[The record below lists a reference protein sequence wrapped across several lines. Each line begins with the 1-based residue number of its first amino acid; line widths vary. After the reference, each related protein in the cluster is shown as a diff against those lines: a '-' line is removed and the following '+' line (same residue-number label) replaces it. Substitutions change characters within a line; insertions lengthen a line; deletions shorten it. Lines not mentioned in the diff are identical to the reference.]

1 MWIVSHLGFQNNRMP
16 CRNQLAPKPQ
26 LCTFPC
32 NCLTNPPQTLN
43 LGFTAYYPHL
53 WLSYSMMTPDNRFH
67 AQMTRFCSK
76 VRPGPPNSNSIITP
90 QTLTLLSSINKQTV
104 FRSTAYTRHSALAVL
119 LSTVFIKH
127 HTTSDQIVYNPML
140 LLLDGQ
146 AMSPFTLNI
155 PRRLHELVRYIKV
168 HSQQPTL

>member
-1 MWIVSHLGFQNNRMP
+1 MP
-16 CRNQLAPKPQ
+16 QPTPAQ
-26 LCTFPC
+26 TAVCTFRC
-32 NCLTNPPQTLN
+32 NCPTNPPQPLN